1 MKRLVHGLSLVS
13 MIALH
18 VPTMAAQISP
28 ASSVADLPLIWVA
41 PQGVSA
47 HVTAVLLS
55 GDGGWAELIKEVAD
69 GLAAHGIGVV
79 GFNSRAWLS
88 KPRTPEATAA
98 AVVRAIDA
106 AQRRWPADRLLLV
119 GYSRGA
125 DMAPF
130 VATRLPQP
138 LAAQLAGIAMFGLAP
153 MASFEFHL
161 IDLVKDTRR
170 ASDIAIEP
178 ELEKLRG
185 TRMVCVYGTD
195 EETSGCRDDSSGLMT
210 KDARPGGH
218 HFDRNSSALVAHVLA
233 LLVR

>member
-1 MKRLVHGLSLVS
+1 MKRTVHGLSLLAAIIVH
-13 MIALH
+13 A
-18 VPTMAAQISP
+18 PTVVAQTP
-28 ASSVADLPLIWVA
+28 TATSVADLPLIWVA
-41 PQGVSA
+41 PQGASA

-55 GDGGWAELIKEVAD
+55 GDGGWAKLVKEVAA
-69 GLAAHGIGVV
+69 GLSGQGIGVV

-88 KPRTPEATAA
+88 TPRTPEATAA
-98 AVVRAIDA
+98 AAVRAIDE
-106 AQRRWPADRLLLV
+106 AQHRWPADRLVLV

-130 VATRLPQP
+130 VAARLPQR

-170 ASDIAIEP
+170 SSDLAIQP

-195 EETSGCRDDSSGLMT
+195 EETSGCRDDTTGLMT
-210 KDARPGGH
+210 KDGRAGGH
-218 HFDRNSSALVAHVLA
+218 HFDGNSSALVAHVLA
-233 LLVR
+233 LLGK